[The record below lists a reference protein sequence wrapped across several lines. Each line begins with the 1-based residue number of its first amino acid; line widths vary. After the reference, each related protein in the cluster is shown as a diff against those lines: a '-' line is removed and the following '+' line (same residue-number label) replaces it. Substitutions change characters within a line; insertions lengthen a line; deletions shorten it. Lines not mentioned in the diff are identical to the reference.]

1 MKLNSLNEKQI
12 DDYIKVLNKSIK
24 QLDKQ
29 KKYLLRIKA
38 NKKIYSVNPEE
49 GD

>member
-1 MKLNSLNEKQI
+1 MKLNELNDKQI

-24 QLDKQ
+24 HLNKQ
-29 KKYLLRIKA
+29 KKYLLNIKA
-38 NKKIYSVNPEE
+38 RKKIYIVNNEE